1 MASELKDFPPKL
13 QKLARFIE
21 ENHSFKSLKEACELA
36 DVNYDSV
43 RVLMARYKKKGNDF
57 NELLYSLLNKRNS
70 RELTFVD
77 NALLK
82 ECLKDQGD
90 GSSPNIQAM
99 KLFYQ
104 RTGAL
109 DSTKQQINVNQTI
122 NKMYAVPVSPI
133 PPADL
138 RKDSTVQAPSN
149 KAPSDQYKKK
159 TTITQP
165 TKQQTVKTIYPTN
178 KMIHLKNP

>member
-1 MASELKDFPPKL
+1 MATELKEFPPIL

-36 DVNYDSV
+36 DVNYNSV
-43 RVLMARYKKKGNDF
+43 RVTIARYKKKGNDF
-57 NELLYSLLNKRNS
+57 YELLYSLLNKRNS
-70 RELTFVD
+70 SKLAFVD

-82 ECLKDQGD
+82 ECLKEIED

-109 DSTKQQINVNQTI
+109 DSNKQQINVNQTI
-122 NKMYAVPVSPI
+122 NTMYAVPVSPI

-138 RKDSTVQAPSN
+138 RKDNSVHAPSVQEEIQIEKPLVN
-149 KAPSDQYKKK
+149 NR
-159 TTITQP
+159 
-165 TKQQTVKTIYPTN
+165 V
-178 KMIHLKNP
+178 LKLFTLPR